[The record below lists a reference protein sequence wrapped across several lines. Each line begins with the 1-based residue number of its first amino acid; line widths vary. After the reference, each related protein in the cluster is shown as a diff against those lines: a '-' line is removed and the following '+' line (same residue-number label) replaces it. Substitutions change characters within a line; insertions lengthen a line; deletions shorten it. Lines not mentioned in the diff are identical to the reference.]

1 MYDERIICYASVAVL
16 IPILCLLTRLA
27 YILPAANNPSNSG
40 VSDITSIIDGKKN
53 VNIMILL
60 GSGGHTGE
68 MLRLIESIEWKYFT
82 RTWVLSSTDKSSL
95 SKVQEVERSLLTAKK
110 EEPKYLMVP
119 RARNINEGLLSSIK
133 STLISF
139 ISISLAIIRLP
150 VLPSILLLNGPG
162 TSVPLA
168 YFIFLLKFLG
178 LCKTRIV
185 FIESLARVN
194 SLSLSGIL
202 LLPISDRFIVQWP
215 YLSQKYKRAEYY
227 GILV

>member
-1 MYDERIICYASVAVL
+1 MYDERIICYVSISAL
-16 IPILCLLTRLA
+16 IPIICLLIRLA
-27 YILPAANNPSNSG
+27 YTLPAANNPDNSQ
-40 VSDITSIIDGKKN
+40 VPNITSIVDGKKN

-68 MLRLIESIEWKYFT
+68 MLRLIESLEWKYFT

-95 SKVQEVERSLLTAKK
+95 TKVQEVERSLPASS
-110 EEPKYLMVP
+110 EPKYLMVP
-119 RARNINEGLLSSIK
+119 RARNINEGLLLSIK
-133 STLISF
+133 STLTSF
-139 ISISLAIIRLP
+139 ISISCTLIRLP

-178 LCKTRIV
+178 ICKTRIV

-194 SLSLSGIL
+194 SLSLSGML

-215 YLSQKYKRAEYY
+215 NLSQKYKRAEYY

>member
-1 MYDERIICYASVAVL
+1 MYDEKLICYASVSVL
-16 IPILCLLTRLA
+16 IPILCLLMRLA
-27 YILPAANNPSNSG
+27 YVLPASNNSNHSQEPN
-40 VSDITSIIDGKKN
+40 ITSIVDGKKN

-82 RTWVLSSTDKSSL
+82 RTWVLSSTDESSL
-95 SKVQEVERSLLTAKK
+95 SKVQEVERSLIAKK

-119 RARNINEGLLSSIK
+119 RARNINEGLLLSIK

-168 YFIFLLKFLG
+168 YFIFILKFLG

-194 SLSLSGIL
+194 SLSLSGVL

>member
-1 MYDERIICYASVAVL
+1 MYDERIICYASVSVL
-16 IPILCLLTRLA
+16 IPILCLLMRLA
-27 YILPAANNPSNSG
+27 YVLPAANNPNNSQ
-40 VSDITSIIDGKKN
+40 VPNITSIVDGKKN

-95 SKVQEVERSLLTAKK
+95 SKVQEVERSLTVKK
-110 EEPKYLMVP
+110 EPKYLMVP
-119 RARNINEGLLSSIK
+119 RARNVNEGLLSSIK

-168 YFIFLLKFLG
+168 YFIFILKFLG

-185 FIESLARVN
+185 FIESLARVK
-194 SLSLSGIL
+194 SLSLSGML